1 MEQNVRDELDVL
13 KEMLNN
19 WKRGFLG
26 WASPDGDN
34 DHVLREFIEE
44 IQTHIYPYVRR
55 LCETNYL
62 TDFEAKE
69 FMCYCFGQVEDL
81 RVQLSQAQTDV
92 SRKEA

>member
-1 MEQNVRDELDVL
+1 MEKNVRDELDVL

-34 DHVLREFIEE
+34 DHVLAEFTEE
-44 IQTHIYPYVRR
+44 IQVHLYPYVRR
-55 LCETNYL
+55 LFEANHL
-62 TDFEAKE
+62 TDSEADE
-69 FMCYCFGQVEDL
+69 FMSYCFDQVEDL
-81 RVQLSQAQTDV
+81 RAKLSQAETDE